1 MSPNHLIFSPTS
13 GSPLL
18 YDGIQQC
25 YNFDACTY
33 VANRVFFFF
42 FLAIELPIQ
51 VDSHGIPSIDTL
63 LPILRY
69 HTIKNLANRE

>member
-18 YDGIQQC
+18 CDGIQQC
-25 YNFDACTY
+25 HNFDACTE
-33 VANRVFFFF
+33 VANQVLL

-63 LPILRY
+63 LPVLRY